1 MKRTAVLAVSRT
13 TLLRTAHD
21 RTALFFMLLLPVG
34 IIVVIGAVVGGFDQF
49 RIAVVRPGDGAE
61 APIARSL
68 ATELDRSDGLKAR
81 TYGDESAART
91 ALRRSETDAVVL
103 LPPGLDTAVR
113 AGRPVSVPVLVQE
126 SAAGGHAA
134 VSSISAAVARHAAQV
149 QAAHFAVAEAGGTFD
164 QRLAQA
170 RTTEAHVA
178 PIEVRSV
185 SASGPSDILPLGYGY
200 STPTM
205 LVLFVFINSLAGGA
219 VIVQTRRSGVYER
232 ALAAPV
238 TAGTLMLGE
247 TAAYLALALVQSA
260 LIVGIGA
267 LVFGV
272 SWGNPLA
279 AGLLIAVWAL
289 IGTGAG
295 VLSGAVF
302 RTPEQASAIGPAVG
316 IGLGMLGGWMWPL
329 ALVPGWLRTAGH
341 AVPHA
346 WAVDSWTVL
355 LSQNGGVTDILRNLI
370 ILSAF
375 AAALLTLASFGL
387 RRQLTG
393 AAPGTRS

>member
-1 MKRTAVLAVSRT
+1 MKGTAVLAVSRS
-13 TLLRTAHD
+13 TLLRMAHD

-49 RIAVVRPGDGAE
+49 RIAVVQPGDGAE

-68 ATELDRSDGLKAR
+68 AAQLDRSDGLKVR
-81 TYGDESAART
+81 TYDTESAART

-103 LPPGLDTAVR
+103 LPPGMDAAVR
-113 AGRPVSVPVLVQE
+113 AERPVTVPVLVQE
-126 SAAGGHAA
+126 SAAGGQAA
-134 VSSISAAVARHAAQV
+134 VSSISSAVARHAAQV
-149 QAAHFAVAEAGGTFD
+149 QAAHFAVAETGSTFD
-164 QRLAQA
+164 QRLALA
-170 RTTEAHVA
+170 HTTEAQVA

-219 VIVQTRRSGVYER
+219 AIVQTRRSGVYAR

-238 TAGTLMLGE
+238 TTGTLVLGE

-279 AGLLIAVWAL
+279 AGLLI
-289 IGTGAG
+289 
-295 VLSGAVF
+295 SGAVF

-316 IGLGMLGGWMWPL
+316 IGLGMLGGCMWPL

-393 AAPGTRS
+393 AAPGARS